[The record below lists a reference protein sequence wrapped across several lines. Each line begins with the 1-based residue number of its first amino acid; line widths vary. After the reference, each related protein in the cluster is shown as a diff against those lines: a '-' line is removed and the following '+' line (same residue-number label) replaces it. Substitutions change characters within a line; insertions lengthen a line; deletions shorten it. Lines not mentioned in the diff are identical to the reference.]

1 MCGIVGYLGPRSATT
16 VLLDEL
22 SRLEYRGYDSAGLAV
37 LDGGMLR
44 VTKTVGKV
52 RDLAALVEAEA
63 LDVHIGI
70 GHTRWAT
77 HGRPSTPNA
86 HPHRSTAGDLAVV
99 HNGIIENHA
108 ELRARLSAAG
118 AVFVSETDTEVI
130 AHLLAEKLAERPS
143 GDLRS
148 ALLAAAAELRGAFA
162 VAVVAQSAPD
172 CLWVVR
178 QQSPLILGL
187 GDGESFI
194 ASDIPAVLPYT
205 RSVII
210 LEDGD
215 VACLRAGSV
224 ELCNLAGE
232 PVQRP
237 VQQIDWDLHAAEK
250 GGYEHFMLK
259 EIDEIPAAV
268 AHTLRGR
275 IGADGQVRADEL
287 ALDDERLRAVRR
299 LTIVACG
306 TSYYAAMVGKAVI
319 EKLAR
324 LPVEVDLAS
333 EFRYRQPILEAG
345 QMVIAVSQSG
355 ETADTLAALREAK
368 RHGVLTLGIVNVI
381 GSSLSREADAN
392 WPTWAGPEICVASTK
407 AYVTQLVAL
416 YLLALHLA
424 RLHGALDEA
433 GVARVTGALATVPT
447 LLERILAGRERIAE
461 LGRRY
466 AQWEHF
472 FYLGRGLDASS
483 SLECALKLK
492 EISYKRAEAYA
503 AGELK
508 HGPLALMTP
517 EVLVFGLATQSDLVE
532 KTLSNLQEV
541 MARGARVVG
550 VVREGDE
557 LVAEQVHEVI
567 RVPDAD
573 DLLMPFLTVVPA
585 YLFTYYLSA
594 ALDRE
599 IDQPRNLAKSVTV
612 E

>member
-1 MCGIVGYLGPRSATT
+1 MCGIVGYLGPRSATG

-37 LDGGMLR
+37 LDRGRLR
-44 VTKTVGKV
+44 VVKTVGKV
-52 RDLAALVEAEA
+52 RALAALVERDP
-63 LDVHIGI
+63 LDVHLGI

-86 HPHRSTAGDLAVV
+86 HPHVSTAGDLAVV

-108 ELRARLSAAG
+108 ELRARLTAGG

-130 AHLLAEKLAERPS
+130 AHLLAAKLAGPAA
-143 GDLRS
+143 GDVGR
-148 ALLAAAAELRGAFA
+148 ALLLAAAELRGAFA
-162 VAVVAQSAPD
+162 VAVVAEAAPD
-172 CLWVVR
+172 CLYVVR
-178 QQSPLILGL
+178 QQSPLVIGL
-187 GDGESFI
+187 GEGETFI

-205 RSVII
+205 RSVIV

-215 VACLRAGSV
+215 VACVRAGSV
-224 ELCNLAGE
+224 MLSNLAGE
-232 PVQRP
+232 SVERP
-237 VQQIDWDLHAAEK
+237 ARHIDWDIHAAEK

-259 EIDEIPAAV
+259 EIEEIPAAV
-268 AHTLRGR
+268 AQTLRGR
-275 IGADGQVRADEL
+275 IDPAGQVVAAEL
-287 ALDDERLRAVRR
+287 GLSDERLRAVRR
-299 LTIVACG
+299 LSIVACG

-333 EFRYRQPILEAG
+333 EFRYRSPILSDD

-368 RHGVLTLGIVNVI
+368 RRGVLTLGVVNVI

-424 RLHGALDEA
+424 RLNGALDDA
-433 GVARVTGALATVPT
+433 GVAEVTTALSTVPA
-447 LLERILAGRERIAE
+447 LLEQILAEREQIADM
-461 LGRRY
+461 GRRY
-466 AQWEHF
+466 AHWEHF
-472 FYLGRGLDASS
+472 FYLGRGLDAAS

-517 EVLVFGLATQSDLVE
+517 EVLVFGLATQRELVD

-541 MARGARVVG
+541 AARGARVIG
-550 VVREGDE
+550 VVRAGDN
-557 LVAEQVHEVI
+557 VVTGQVDEVI

-594 ALDRE
+594 ALGRE